1 MAINDFKVEKIMEF
15 LYYSTKDPL
24 SDVVPLTNTIPTRK

>member
-15 LYYSTKDPL
+15 LYYRAKDPL